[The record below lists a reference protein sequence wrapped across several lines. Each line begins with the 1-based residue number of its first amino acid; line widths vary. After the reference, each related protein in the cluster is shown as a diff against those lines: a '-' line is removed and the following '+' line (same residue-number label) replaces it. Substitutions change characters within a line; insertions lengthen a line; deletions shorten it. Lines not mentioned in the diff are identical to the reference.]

1 MEDAMPS
8 RLTPSALAVA
18 LGTTAAVPA
27 SADPTFGI
35 GFSLSFGG
43 GQPQVG
49 AGVRVFSDDDEDEV
63 AASVGLDYVFT
74 SQSLRPTIGAAYL
87 FDNGYVGA
95 DVGYNL
101 SAGTFDVGGSAGF
114 ADTDDDDGPG
124 LAGGGEG
131 EGEGEIGGEGGGERP
146 VASDEGVGAG
156 PETIDLSPL

>member
-131 EGEGEIGGEGGGERP
+131 EGEGEGGVERP

-156 PETIDLSPL
+156 PETIDPSPL

>member
-1 MEDAMPS
+1 MPS
-8 RLTPSALAVA
+8 RLAPSALAVA
-18 LGTTAAVPA
+18 LGTTAAVPV

-43 GQPQVG
+43 GQTQVG

-63 AASVGLDYVFT
+63 AASVGLDYLFT

-95 DVGYNL
+95 DVGYDFTRGGIDFG
-101 SAGTFDVGGSAGF
+101 AGAGF

-131 EGEGEIGGEGGGERP
+131 GGEGGLAGGGEG
-146 VASDEGVGAG
+146 EGGEG
-156 PETIDLSPL
+156 GLL